1 MIYDEDFMKTVMDYE
16 MFKQNINSSKLQDA
30 LKQTVLYQS
39 QVVENKQNIDI
50 KIKKGVT
57 NESIE

>member
-1 MIYDEDFMKTVMDYE
+1 MDYE

>member
-1 MIYDEDFMKTVMDYE
+1 MMRTFMKTVMDYE